1 MNLNAI
7 IEIQKLDGYNHWR
20 KLKKA
25 SNYTLPNGVEHGKMK
40 QKKDPFSDEERI
52 NLNETAIEK
61 IYVSLLQWFAEKL
74 YFLSNYFINW
84 VSLNKYYMPSKCFY
98 AVFQQSAK
106 RYDLGLSN
114 EPLLIII
121 GQWTANL

>member
-7 IEIQKLDGYNHWR
+7 IEIQKLDSYNHWR
-20 KLKKA
+20 ELKKA

-61 IYVSLLQWFAEKL
+61 IYVSLLQRFAEKIT
-74 YFLSNYFINW
+74 S
-84 VSLNKYYMPSKCFY
+84 
-98 AVFQQSAK
+98 
-106 RYDLGLSN
+106 
-114 EPLLIII
+114 
-121 GQWTANL
+121 